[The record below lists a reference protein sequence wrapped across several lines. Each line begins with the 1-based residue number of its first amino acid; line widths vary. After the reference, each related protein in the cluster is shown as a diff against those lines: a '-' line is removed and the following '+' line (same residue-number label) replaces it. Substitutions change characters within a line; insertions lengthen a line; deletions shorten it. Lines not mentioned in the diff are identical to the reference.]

1 MQISFFDRSI
11 VEQNHLKFS
20 INISVQ
26 RVRGMQVTT
35 GTVKQNY
42 KESVKRL
49 LSFKNAYSLTSSVKG
64 MPAYWKHFIF
74 EVLAMLKQLGI
85 PRYFLT
91 LLCADLRWGELPYII
106 NKLKNL
112 GFSDEELKNLF
123 YQERT
128 KLLNE
133 NPVLEP
139 RHFQYKAQVFFNEFM
154 LDGPF
159 CKTKYY
165 ALCME
170 FQEREIPHVYAIGY

>member
-1 MQISFFDRSI
+1 
-11 VEQNHLKFS
+11 
-20 INISVQ
+20 
-26 RVRGMQVTT
+26 MQVTT

-85 PRYFLT
+85 PSYFLT

-106 NKLKNL
+106 NKLKDL

-139 RHFQYKAQVFFNEFM
+139 RHFQYKA
-154 LDGPF
+154 
-159 CKTKYY
+159 
-165 ALCME
+165 
-170 FQEREIPHVYAIGY
+170 